1 MDLRRTLG
9 PAVLLAVL
17 GSCSGHADEVDQAV
31 GELVVCGSGPT
42 VEGIDVSQWQSTV
55 NWPMVRAA
63 GKRFAIA
70 RILHWPTRDTQFDR
84 NWREIRANGLIRGA
98 YIYFDPRYEV
108 AAQADIVVRAVGRL
122 GQGDLPVTLDVE
134 QPPPGLPS
142 PTRYAAMVRDLA
154 DRIEAGTGRRPMIYT
169 GRYYWPSYVQ
179 STAFRDHPLW
189 HAQYTTTQPCP
200 YIADAWRSWAFWQ
213 YSSTGRVSGIS
224 GNVDLDRFNGTY
236 AELQRLAG
244 FPAPA
249 VDAGAPR
256 DVPVARDAPA
266 ASDAPVVRDVSR
278 RLRDA
283 SPSARDVPAASD
295 APVRARC
302 PRRRS
307 TSVIPALFITGASRG
322 IGLGI
327 ALRAARDGANV
338 VIAAKTAAPHP
349 KLPGTIYTAAEEI
362 EAAGGRALACLVDV
376 REEAQV
382 QEAVA
387 RPWRA
392 SAAST
397 SSSTTP
403 APSA

>member
-9 PAVLLAVL
+9 LAALLALL
-17 GSCSGHADEVDQAV
+17 GSCSGHTDEVDQSV

-122 GQGDLPVTLDVE
+122 GQGDLPVTLDIE

-200 YIADAWRSWAFWQ
+200 YIADAWRAWAFWQ

-256 DVPVARDAPA
+256 DVPVARDVAVARDAPAASDAPAVRDAPVIRDAPA
-266 ASDAPVVRDVSR
+266 ASDAPVVRDVPAA
-278 RLRDA
+278 LDVGA
-283 SPSARDVPAASD
+283 PADLGAATDVPAVVD
-295 APVRARC
+295 A
-302 PRRRS
+302 
-307 TSVIPALFITGASRG
+307 GATDSG
-322 IGLGI
+322 
-327 ALRAARDGANV
+327 DQ
-338 VIAAKTAAPHP
+338 
-349 KLPGTIYTAAEEI
+349 
-362 EAAGGRALACLVDV
+362 D
-376 REEAQV
+376 
-382 QEAVA
+382 AVA
-387 RPWRA
+387 MDADVPSTDAATGDGGEAPAPPPSSDEGGCGCRVGHGSA
-392 SAAST
+392 SS
-397 SSSTTP
+397 P
-403 APSA
+403 RAPSASALLLAGAMLLSRRRRRG

>member
-9 PAVLLAVL
+9 PAALLAVL
-17 GSCSGHADEVDQAV
+17 GSCSGHNDEVDQSV

-122 GQGDLPVTLDVE
+122 GQGDLPVTLDIE

-200 YIADAWRSWAFWQ
+200 YIADAWRNWAFWQ

-244 FPAPA
+244 FPAPT
-249 VDAGAPR
+249 VDAGTPR
-256 DVPVARDAPA
+256 DVPVVRDVPA
-266 ASDAPVVRDVSR
+266 ASDAPISRDV
-278 RLRDA
+278 
-283 SPSARDVPAASD
+283 PVVRDVPAASD
-295 APVRARC
+295 APVARDVPAVIDVSPSADLGATADVSAVVDAGAPDSGDRDVVAMDADVPSTDVAMGDGGEAPSPPPAADEGGCGCRVGRGSAPSPRAPTAFSLLLAGAMLRS
-302 PRRRS
+302 RRR
-307 TSVIPALFITGASRG
+307 R
-322 IGLGI
+322 
-327 ALRAARDGANV
+327 RD
-338 VIAAKTAAPHP
+338 
-349 KLPGTIYTAAEEI
+349 
-362 EAAGGRALACLVDV
+362 
-376 REEAQV
+376 
-382 QEAVA
+382 
-387 RPWRA
+387 
-392 SAAST
+392 
-397 SSSTTP
+397 
-403 APSA
+403 

>member
-9 PAVLLAVL
+9 LAALLALL
-17 GSCSGHADEVDQAV
+17 GSCSGHNDEVDQSV

-169 GRYYWPSYVQ
+169 GRYYWPTYVQ

-249 VDAGAPR
+249 VDAGATP
-256 DVPVARDAPA
+256 DVPA
-266 ASDAPVVRDVSR
+266 
-278 RLRDA
+278 
-283 SPSARDVPAASD
+283 ARDVPAATD
-295 APVRARC
+295 APAVRD
-302 PRRRS
+302 
-307 TSVIPALFITGASRG
+307 VPAA
-322 IGLGI
+322 
-327 ALRAARDGANV
+327 
-338 VIAAKTAAPHP
+338 
-349 KLPGTIYTAAEEI
+349 
-362 EAAGGRALACLVDV
+362 VDV
-376 REEAQV
+376 SAPADLGAATDVPTIVDAGATDSGDQD
-382 QEAVA
+382 AVA
-387 RPWRA
+387 MDADVPSGDAAIVDGGEAPAPTPPADEGGCGCRVGHG
-392 SAAST
+392 SAPS
-397 SSSTTP
+397 P
-403 APSA
+403 RAPSAFAMLLAGAMLRSRRRRCG

>member
-200 YIADAWRSWAFWQ
+200 YIADAWRNWAFWQ

-249 VDAGAPR
+249 VDAGTPR
-256 DVPVARDAPA
+256 DVPVVRDVPA
-266 ASDAPVVRDVSR
+266 ASDAPVVRDVPAAS
-278 RLRDA
+278 DA
-283 SPSARDVPAASD
+283 SVVRDVPAASD
-295 APVRARC
+295 APVVRDVPAAIDVSIPADLGAATDVPAIVDAGAPDSGDQDAVAMDADVPSVDVAIGDGGEAPAPPPPADEGGCGCRVGHGSAPSTRAPAAFSLLLAGAMLRS
-302 PRRRS
+302 RRR
-307 TSVIPALFITGASRG
+307 R
-322 IGLGI
+322 
-327 ALRAARDGANV
+327 RD
-338 VIAAKTAAPHP
+338 
-349 KLPGTIYTAAEEI
+349 
-362 EAAGGRALACLVDV
+362 
-376 REEAQV
+376 
-382 QEAVA
+382 
-387 RPWRA
+387 
-392 SAAST
+392 
-397 SSSTTP
+397 
-403 APSA
+403 

>member
-9 PAVLLAVL
+9 TAALIAVLS
-17 GSCSGHADEVDQAV
+17 SCGGHDDGVDQAV

-70 RILHWPTRDTQFDR
+70 RILHWPVRDTRFDR

-108 AAQADIVVRAVGRL
+108 ATQADIVVRAVGRL
-122 GQGDLPVTLDVE
+122 GQGDLPVTLDIE

-189 HAQYTTTQPCP
+189 HAQYTTSQPCP
-200 YIADAWRSWAFWQ
+200 NIADAWRGWSFWQ

-244 FPAPA
+244 FPAPPIDA
-249 VDAGAPR
+249 GAPAALDATADLPADLPVVVDAGAPDSGDR
-256 DVPVARDAPA
+256 DVAAMDA
-266 ASDAPVVRDVSR
+266 DV
-278 RLRDA
+278 
-283 SPSARDVPAASD
+283 PSADAAMADFDGGDEPA
-295 APVRARC
+295 P
-302 PRRRS
+302 PP
-307 TSVIPALFITGASRG
+307 PA
-322 IGLGI
+322 
-327 ALRAARDGANV
+327 D
-338 VIAAKTAAPHP
+338 
-349 KLPGTIYTAAEEI
+349 E
-362 EAAGGRALACLVDV
+362 GGCGCRVG
-376 REEAQV
+376 
-382 QEAVA
+382 
-387 RPWRA
+387 P
-392 SAAST
+392 AST
-397 SSSTTP
+397 SSPGATTTFTLLL
-403 APSA
+403 AGAMLRARRRRRD